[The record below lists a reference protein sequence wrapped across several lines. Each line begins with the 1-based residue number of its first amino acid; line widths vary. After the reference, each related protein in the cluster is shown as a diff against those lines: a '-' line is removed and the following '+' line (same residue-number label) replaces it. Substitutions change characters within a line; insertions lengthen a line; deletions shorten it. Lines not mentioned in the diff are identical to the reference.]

1 MFTFLFGKS
10 TTELEIDPML
20 EAATETLMGRMQSML
35 ERDTL
40 RKLRFNTLET
50 PRV

>member
-10 TTELEIDPML
+10 TKELEVDPML
-20 EAATETLMGRMQSML
+20 ESATETLMGRMESML
-35 ERDTL
+35 ERETL

-50 PRV
+50 PRI